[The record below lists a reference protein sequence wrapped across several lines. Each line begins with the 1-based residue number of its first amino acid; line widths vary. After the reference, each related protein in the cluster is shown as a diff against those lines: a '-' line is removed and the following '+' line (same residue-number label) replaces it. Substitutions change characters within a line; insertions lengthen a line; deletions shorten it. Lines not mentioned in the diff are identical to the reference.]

1 MPVQRK
7 MFLGASKQMFAN
19 ASALRK
25 NMTKAEITL
34 WEYLRTKPFGI
45 KFRRQHPIGSY
56 VADFYCHALKLII
69 EVDGNVHLANDVKN
83 NDIVRQE
90 NLESEGL
97 VFLRFTNE
105 ADRNKSGLRY

>member
-1 MPVQRK
+1 

-45 KFRRQHPIGSY
+45 KFRR
-56 VADFYCHALKLII
+56 
-69 EVDGNVHLANDVKN
+69 
-83 NDIVRQE
+83 
-90 NLESEGL
+90 
-97 VFLRFTNE
+97 
-105 ADRNKSGLRY
+105 